1 MAQEEPDLRQYLIA
15 KTYSEIKHLRR
26 IREIAEALG
35 DGKVRFVEIDTSR
48 ICSVPIESQ
57 NGRYIRNEF
66 CYSLNITIVN
76 KDFMSIND
84 SRSNVTQGVTYDQQA

>member
-15 KTYSEIKHLRR
+15 KTYNEIQHLRR

-48 ICSVPIESQ
+48 ICSVPIESR

-66 CYSLNITIVN
+66 CYSLSVTIIN
-76 KDFMSIND
+76 KDFTNINN
-84 SRSNVTQGVTYDQQA
+84 SRSVTYEQA